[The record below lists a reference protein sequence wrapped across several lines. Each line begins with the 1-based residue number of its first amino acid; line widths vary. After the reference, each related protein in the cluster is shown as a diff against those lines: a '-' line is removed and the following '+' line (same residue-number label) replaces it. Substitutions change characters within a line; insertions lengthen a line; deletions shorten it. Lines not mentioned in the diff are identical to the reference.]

1 MKPIALG
8 IIFGILAAL
17 FLGNVKARAETG
29 IASHYSEGKWTANG
43 ERFRPD
49 GMTCAHR
56 REPFGAILR
65 VTLHG
70 RSVDCRTNDRGPFI
84 KGRIIDL
91 SRGAARALGL
101 SGLARVTVER
111 VR

>member
-1 MKPIALG
+1 MKTAILG
-8 IIFGILAAL
+8 IFFG
-17 FLGNVKARAETG
+17 LGLLIGQARAETG
-29 IASHYSEGKWTANG
+29 IGSHYHEGRSTASG

-56 REPFGAILR
+56 RHPFGSILR
-65 VTLHG
+65 VTL
-70 RSVDCRTNDRGPFI
+70 RSRAVECRVNDRGPFI

-91 SRGAARALGL
+91 SRGSARALGL
-101 SGLARVTVER
+101 SGIARVMVER